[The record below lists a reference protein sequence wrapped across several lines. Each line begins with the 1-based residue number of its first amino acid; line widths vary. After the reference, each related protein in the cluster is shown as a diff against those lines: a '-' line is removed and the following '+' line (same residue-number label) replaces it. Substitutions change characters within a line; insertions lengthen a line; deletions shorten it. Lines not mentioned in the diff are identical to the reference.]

1 MSEKI
6 KYLEGIIE
14 QIKAGKDIE
23 EVKKEFYTKY
33 PEELKANS
41 ISDHNI
47 YKDYIE
53 DHNPLVLLAMENSAL
68 RALLHSLRQ
77 DVNYFDELGK
87 KMIPELLERLNTI
100 SIHYKKIEELIVP
113 ELVKYDYKETEAI
126 IKEDK
131 RILEVISSYR
141 NKNILEEDRTP
152 LLNLLEDIEQMIVKE
167 NHILLPI
174 LDERLNEEQLLEL
187 YFKECEIGFCLI
199 KR

>member
-6 KYLEGIIE
+6 KYLEDIIE

-23 EVKKEFYTKY
+23 EAKKEFYKKY

-41 ISDHNI
+41 ISDHKI

-77 DVNYFDELGK
+77 DINYFDELGK

-100 SIHYKKIEELIVP
+100 SIHYKKIEKLIVP
-113 ELVKYDYKETEAI
+113 ELIKYDYKETEDI

-131 RILEVISSYR
+131 RILEVISSFR
-141 NKNILEEDRTP
+141 NKNIEEEDRTP

-174 LDERLNEEQLLEL
+174 LDERLNEDQLLQL
-187 YFKECEIGFCLI
+187 YFDECEIGFCLI